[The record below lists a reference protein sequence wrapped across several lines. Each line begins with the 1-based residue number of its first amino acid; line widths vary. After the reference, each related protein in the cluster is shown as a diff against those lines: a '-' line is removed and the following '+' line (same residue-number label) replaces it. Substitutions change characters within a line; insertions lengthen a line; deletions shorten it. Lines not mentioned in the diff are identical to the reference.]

1 MDAQINSHNST
12 VHALIHCLGSKYER
26 SSHILIK
33 RRNIQVD
40 RETKRGDR
48 EMEKGATPLV
58 RGKYVRV
65 THVRAFLSGGTF
77 VRGSICPGEHLS
89 GGTFVQGN
97 ILSGDPPNG

>member
-77 VRGSICPGEHLS
+77 VRVCKLS
-89 GGTFVQGN
+89 GGTFVRGN
-97 ILSGDPPNG
+97 ICPGNICPGM